1 MTKNRHQ
8 KPVHAAAR
16 RIAFALFASGLC
28 AAAPASAE
36 PLTIDLQP
44 IERFQG
50 RNKGDKI
57 DKLIWRGGF
66 VLRNDHEQFG
76 GFSGITFTSDDGKF
90 AAVSDRGH
98 FLNGKMSYDQAG
110 NLGDLNNITL
120 VPIKNSKGANLP
132 TRFSRDSESIETI
145 FRDGVPSAVRVAF
158 EHLTRVADFELVD
171 GWPQGAAREVSIPDW
186 LRRNRHNG
194 SLEALCIAP
203 PASPIAGSTLMLTEN
218 VKASGGD
225 HAAWLK
231 GNEDR
236 GELSFAR
243 EGGFKPT
250 ACAFLPN
257 GDLLILKRDVS
268 LIGFTM
274 RLELIT
280 SDRIKPG
287 ARIRGETILAAGGTA
302 VDNMEGLAVSIGPTN
317 NPRIT
322 LVSDDNFN
330 GWQRTM
336 LLQFDILY

>member
-1 MTKNRHQ
+1 MD
-8 KPVHAAAR
+8 
-16 RIAFALFASGLC
+16 I
-28 AAAPASAE
+28 
-36 PLTIDLQP
+36 
-44 IERFQG
+44 
-50 RNKGDKI
+50 
-57 DKLIWRGGF
+57 
-66 VLRNDHEQFG
+66 
-76 GFSGITFTSDDGKF
+76 
-90 AAVSDRGH
+90 
-98 FLNGKMSYDQAG
+98 FLNGQARYSSDG
-110 NLGDLNNITL
+110 NLAGLEHL
-120 VPIKNSKGANLP
+120 SLEPIKNSKGVDLP
-132 TRFSRDSESIETI
+132 TQFSRDSESIETI

-158 EHLTRVADFELVD
+158 EHLTRVADFELDD

-186 LRRNRHNG
+186 LRNNRHNG

-218 VKASGGD
+218 ISAKGGD

-231 GNEDR
+231 GSKDR

-243 EGGFKPT
+243 EGGFRPT

-257 GDLLILKRDVS
+257 GDLLILKRNVS

-280 SDRIKPG
+280 SDKIKPG
-287 ARIRGETILAAGGTA
+287 ARIKGETILAAGGTA

-322 LVSDDNFN
+322 LISDDNFN

-336 LLQFDILY
+336 ILQFDILY